1 MFLKDLCFLMLCY
14 TYFNLI
20 QIDNHVKMQKKLQL
34 SFTTKLFLSLLLFS
48 LTVLALLQS
57 YIWNITETNLYRS
70 LGEKAQIQAKE
81 LSVLPNLIQYVQDKD
96 INKIA
101 ILIKEIFEQS
111 DASYI
116 VIGDMNANRLFHTS
130 GRSLFSPMIGNDNQE
145 VLNGNSSITI
155 SEGSLGLALRGKAPI
170 IEHGKVIGIVS
181 VGYLID
187 DIYALRIKQFIPFI
201 VFCSLLFLA
210 LFIFS
215 YFFSKAIK
223 NQMLNLE
230 PKAIALLVKSQKS
243 IMESIFEGVIAIDLN
258 YKIININQSARCM
271 LEISYNDD
279 SLINHKLSDFIKS
292 NDFIYGKDNQHQD
305 IHDHIC
311 YFNNISVIAN
321 RIRIIV
327 DEKIQGWVITFR
339 NFNDINLLSM
349 QLTQVTQYVDNLR
362 AIRHE
367 HLNWLATLSGL
378 IYMKRYAE
386 AQSFIALQSA
396 DNQNNLD
403 FITEN
408 IQIPAICGLLIGK
421 YSKAHEIGLKLIFD
435 PACQLSALP
444 SLITETEFMSILGN
458 LLDNAFNAS
467 LKNKDGDKTIYL
479 YLSDATNEIV
489 LEISDQG
496 CGIDQGIR
504 SSIFEPGV
512 TSQEGKE
519 HGIGLHLVSTYIKK
533 ANGYITFEDN
543 TPYGTIFSVFIPK

>member
-1 MFLKDLCFLMLCY
+1 MLKKF
-14 TYFNLI
+14 
-20 QIDNHVKMQKKLQL
+20 QL
-34 SFTTKLFLSLLLFS
+34 TFTTKLFLSLLLFS
-48 LTVLALLQS
+48 LIVLALLQS
-57 YIWNITETNLYRS
+57 YIWNTTETNLYRS

-81 LSVLPNLIQYVQDKD
+81 LSVLPSLIQYVKNNDTNEIANL
-96 INKIA
+96 IND
-101 ILIKEIFEQS
+101 IFEQS

-116 VIGDMNANRLFHTS
+116 VIGDANANRLFHTANS
-130 GRSLFSPMIGNDNQE
+130 PLHSPMVGGDNRE
-145 VLNGNSSITI
+145 VLNGNSSVTI

-170 IEHGKVIGIVS
+170 IDNGNVIGIVS
-181 VGYLID
+181 VGYMID
-187 DIYALRIKQFIPFI
+187 DIYELHISQFIPI
-201 VFCSLLFLA
+201 IIFCSLLFGA

-215 YFFSKAIK
+215 FCFSKSIK
-223 NQMLNLE
+223 KQMLNLE
-230 PKAIALLVKSQKS
+230 PNEIALLVKSQKS
-243 IMESIFEGVIAIDLN
+243 IMESIFEGIIAIDTH
-258 YKIININQSARCM
+258 YQIININQSARCM
-271 LEISYNDD
+271 LDITNSDEL
-279 SLINHKLSDFIKS
+279 LINRKLSDFIKS
-292 NDFIYGKDNQHQD
+292 NDFIYGSDNQHQD

-311 YFNNISVIAN
+311 YFNDISVIAN

-378 IYMKRYAE
+378 IYMKRYEE

-435 PACQLSALP
+435 PACQLIALP
-444 SLITETEFMSILGN
+444 ALISETEFMSILGN

-467 LKNKDGDKTIYL
+467 LKNEQGDKTIYL
-479 YLSDATNEIV
+479 YLSDATDEIV

-496 CGIDQGIR
+496 CGVDQDIR
-504 SSIFEPGV
+504 NSIFEPGV

-543 TPYGTIFSVFIPK
+543 IPYGTIFSVFIPK